1 MSLLIHPVVR
11 LRVKLRYVARPA
23 SRRKRTMDRV
33 ALNLKMA
40 LLAATS
46 RDKASSQQTQAKETS
61 VQLSMV
67 LHASIIDKF

>member
-46 RDKASSQQTQAKETS
+46 RDKASSQQTQAKPTS

-67 LHASIIDKF
+67 

>member
-1 MSLLIHPVVR
+1 
-11 LRVKLRYVARPA
+11 
-23 SRRKRTMDRV
+23 MDRV

-40 LLAATS
+40 PLVATS
-46 RDKASSQQTQAKETS
+46 KVKASSQQTQAKPAS